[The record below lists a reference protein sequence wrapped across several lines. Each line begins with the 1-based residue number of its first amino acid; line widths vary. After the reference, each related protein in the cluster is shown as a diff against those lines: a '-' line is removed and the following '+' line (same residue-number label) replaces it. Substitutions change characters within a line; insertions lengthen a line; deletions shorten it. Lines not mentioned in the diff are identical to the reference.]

1 MGATNLTRKKT
12 HIRHAG
18 KGFCWVRVRV
28 GSKIPLGN
36 PCNSLALDVD
46 QLDSEAQE
54 HIELL
59 DGLSAM
65 DKMVSLI

>member
-12 HIRHAG
+12 RTRHAG
-18 KGFCWVRVRV
+18 KGFCWVSVWV

-46 QLDSEAQE
+46 QSDSEAQE